1 MDFTS
6 YSNQSV
12 RLAVD
17 LVNTHNP
24 RSGRDDLVD
33 EGALSRFLE
42 ERLVRY
48 PSEPSPEDLRATK
61 EVRERLRAV
70 FSALDEGEAAA
81 ILNSLLAESG
91 ALPQLTQHD
100 GEPWHL
106 HFSPPETPLARRLA
120 AETSMGLAVAIADNG
135 YDRLHVCDSDDCFDV
150 FVDESRNKSRRF
162 CSPYVCGNRASV
174 AAYRGR
180 QRAKRTSDS
189 SG

>member
-1 MDFTS
+1 VDFTS

-17 LVNTHNP
+17 LVNTHSP
-24 RSGRDDLVD
+24 RSGRDDLTD
-33 EGALSRFLE
+33 EAALAHFLE
-42 ERLVRY
+42 ERLDGY
-48 PSEPSPEDLRATK
+48 PPGPSPADLRATK
-61 EVRERLRAV
+61 EVRERLRGV
-70 FSALDEGEAAA
+70 FSARDEAEAAA

-91 ALPQLTQHD
+91 ALPQLTEHD
-100 GEPWHL
+100 GGPWHL
-106 HFSPPETPLARRLA
+106 HFSPPEMPLASRLA
-120 AETSMGLAVAIADNG
+120 AETAMGLAVLVAESG
-135 YDRLHVCDSDDCFDV
+135 CERLHVCDADDCFDV

-180 QRAKRTSDS
+180 QRAKRASDS

>member
-1 MDFTS
+1 VDFTS
-6 YSNQSV
+6 YSTQPV

-24 RSGRDDLVD
+24 RSGRDDLAD
-33 EGALSRFLE
+33 EAALSRFLD
-42 ERLVRY
+42 ERLGGY
-48 PSEPSPEDLRATK
+48 PPGPSPADLRAIK

-70 FSALDEGEAAA
+70 FSAHDEGEAAA
-81 ILNSLLAESG
+81 TLNSLLAESG
-91 ALPQLTQHD
+91 ALPQLTEHD

-106 HFSPPETPLARRLA
+106 HFSPPETPVASRLA
-120 AETSMGLAVAIADNG
+120 AETAMGLAVVIAESG
-135 YDRLHVCDSDDCFDV
+135 FDRLHVCESEDCFDV